1 TCALPI
7 CEIVVEKPDFH
18 IFNEEDMIDLQTYE
32 YKGIYDNMYLF
43 QQGLNFYKVEMDGVE
58 FKNSISGEIDF
69 TTTLKPGNQYTY
81 MKTLNAFWF
90 ANSYDYAYTL
100 GFNRGVEA
108 GEESAYNAYRDGYE
122 AGSKLAEGLLESEY
136 QRGLQNGKD
145 IGFNDGY
152 NQGYQVGFNNA
163 YSQIVGSTEYEL
175 GYNDGF
181 KAGEKSKLVQNN
193 ESFYSGIEKWLVPAI
208 ITVIVLGGIM
218 SISAF
223 KRREQ

>member
-1 TCALPI
+1 
-7 CEIVVEKPDFH
+7 
-18 IFNEEDMIDLQTYE
+18 
-32 YKGIYDNMYLF
+32 MYFF

-81 MKTLNAFWF
+81 MKTLNEFWF

-108 GEESAYNAYRDGYE
+108 GEESAFNAYRDGYE

-136 QRGLQNGKD
+136 QRGFQNGTD
-145 IGFNDGY
+145 IGFMDGY
-152 NQGYQVGFNNA
+152 EQGLIVGFNDA
-163 YSQIVGSTEYEL
+163 YEQIVENTEYEL

-181 KAGEKSKLVQNN
+181 VDGEKSKLSKNTEV
-193 ESFYSGIEKWLVPAI
+193 FYNGIEKWLVPAI
-208 ITVIVLGGIM
+208 ITVIVLGGIF
-218 SISAF
+218 SIAAY